1 MKSEISVRGRKEL
14 KYSQTLV
21 WFSHWMNER
30 GKEND
35 VAVPGT
41 EVHDGKVKKMQQK
54 LTDLYEKQRILSW

>member
-1 MKSEISVRGRKEL
+1 
-14 KYSQTLV
+14 
-21 WFSHWMNER
+21 MNER

-54 LTDLYEKQRILSW
+54 LTDLYEKQRFLS